1 MNGERGSMA
10 ELEREI
16 KELIV
21 DACMLDDVSPDEIDS
36 DEAIFVKGLGLDSI
50 DALEIAMAVEKRF
63 GVRIKASDDE
73 KRKIFA
79 SVRNLAAYVD
89 ANRA

>member
-1 MNGERGSMA
+1 MA
-10 ELEREI
+10 ELEHEI
-16 KELIV
+16 KALIV

-50 DALEIAMAVEKRF
+50 DALEIAMAIEKRF
-63 GVRIKASDDE
+63 GVKIKASDDE
-73 KRKIFA
+73 KRTIFS